1 MVRKKY
7 KLKKLRLSYQA
18 KLDNKINNPINWE
31 KCTCCIFNFPLDVT
45 SKEPNAEAKIRAILI
60 FFIIKGHKFIR
71 NFIDEDNLKTS
82 DALKTLSA
90 YY

>member
-1 MVRKKY
+1 MW
-7 KLKKLRLSYQA
+7 LSYHE
-18 KLDNKINNPINWE
+18 KLDNEIKNPINWE
-31 KCTCCIFNFPLDVT
+31 NCKCCIFNFPLDVT
-45 SKEPNAEAKIRAILI
+45 SKEPNVEAKIRAILI